1 MRKLLGLVS
10 LVIVLSGAG
19 AAGQTPV
26 FTPYGIIPILDAYLE
41 ALRQQAGIPGMSAAL
56 VRDGAI
62 LWEKGYGFQNVTSRI
77 RATPDTPYMVG
88 EMSGTLAAVL
98 LLQCVEQGHLELD
111 RPLGAYGIDIPE
123 PAATLRQILSHTSAT
138 ADGAVDPF
146 VYNPARYGQLT
157 AVMEYCAPQPYRKS
171 VSHRILNRLAM
182 KDSVP
187 GTDLQDPLLPLP
199 EGLYEPQEL
208 LRYRQVLTRLA
219 VGYKVDFRGRTERAE
234 VPPAAMAANGG
245 LVSTVRD
252 LARLDGALD
261 TRLLLL
267 DETLAQAWN
276 PVPGSRGLP
285 APTGLGWF
293 VQSYRGQRVVWHFG
307 VVPNA
312 YSSLIIKLPE
322 RNLTLILLA
331 NSDRLNTPFQLQL
344 GDVSRS
350 LFATLFL
357 KLTT

>member
-1 MRKLLGLVS
+1 MRKLLSLAS

-19 AAGQTPV
+19 AAGQAPV

-41 ALRQQAGIPGMSAAL
+41 ALRQQAGVPGMSAAL
-56 VRDGAI
+56 VRDGAV

-88 EMSGTLAAVL
+88 ELSGTLAAVL
-98 LLQCVEQGHLELD
+98 VLQCVEQGHLELD
-111 RPLGAYGIDIPE
+111 RPLGTYGIDIPE
-123 PAATLRQILSHTSAT
+123 PGATLRQILSHTFAT
-138 ADGAVDPF
+138 ADPAVEPF

-157 AVMEYCAPQPYRKS
+157 AVMEHCAPQPYRKS
-171 VSHRILNRLAM
+171 ISHRILNFLAM

-187 GTDLQDPLLPLP
+187 GTDLENPLLPMP
-199 EGLYEPQEL
+199 EGQYELQEL
-208 LRYRQVLTRLA
+208 LRYRQVLARQA
-219 VGYKVDFRGRTERAE
+219 VGYRIDLRGRMDPTA
-234 VPPAAMAANGG
+234 VPPATMAANGG

-252 LARLDGALD
+252 LARFDGALD
-261 TRLLLL
+261 RRLLLL
-267 DETLAQAWN
+267 DETLGQAWN

-285 APTGLGWF
+285 VPTGLGWF